1 MAHFGRNRMTGSMTL
16 PRTALDYDLA
26 AAEYCRS
33 LPLEH
38 FMEAQPQ
45 AFQRHLTAASFD
57 VLRQSRPDVHLFSEL
72 LVQYLLDDQ
81 LRRVVPDNMVILSE
95 TEATTTRRSFNLEL
109 EPARPFLTI
118 EYVST
123 DKKKDYDESFQKY
136 EQELRVP
143 YCILFDPERQ
153 DLQVY
158 RHLGTQYE
166 RLEPD
171 LAGRCAIGEL
181 DLQVGIL
188 DRWLRYWYQG
198 KLLPVTDELAR
209 QIEQL
214 ARELDARDRQIDQQT
229 RQIDRQTRQLD
240 EAAQALRSAVGER
253 ARRHG
258 RNDILQQLP
267 AVSDIGQLARW
278 LTELA

>member
-1 MAHFGRNRMTGSMTL
+1 MTL

-57 VLRQSRPDVHLFSEL
+57 VLRQSRPDVHLFTEL

-171 LAGRCAIGEL
+171 LAGRCAIEEL

-188 DRWLRYWYQG
+188 DGWLRYWHEG
-198 KLLPVTDELAR
+198 KLLPVTDELAER
-209 QIEQL
+209 IEQL
-214 ARELDARDRQIDQQT
+214 VRRLDQQTQQIDQQTQQIDQQTQQIDQQTRQIDEQTRQIDQQT
-229 RQIDRQTRQLD
+229 RQIDQQTRQLD
-240 EAAQALRSAVGER
+240 EAARVPTWCRE
-253 ARRHG
+253 
-258 RNDILQQLP
+258 
-267 AVSDIGQLARW
+267 
-278 LTELA
+278 